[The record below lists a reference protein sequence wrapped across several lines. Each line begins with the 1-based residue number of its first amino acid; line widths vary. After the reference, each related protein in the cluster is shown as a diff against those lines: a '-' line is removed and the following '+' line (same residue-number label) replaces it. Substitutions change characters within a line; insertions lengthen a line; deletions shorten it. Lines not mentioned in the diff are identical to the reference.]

1 MVPLSFNAS
10 FLLTIANSDWL
21 SAARLRPHNPLVPEK
36 GSDFAQGVGVYWQQ
50 KSHCDHW
57 QIFNAFTPNKI
68 CLASLLGVW
77 TQQELSGYFTVT
89 LVSAE
94 EGARGASVR
103 LTCRSELLQVWN
115 MAATETQLM
124 LSVGLIGKC
133 WFLFCLFFML
143 SCSQDRLLPKTRW
156 VSHDTSVTLEV

>member
-1 MVPLSFNAS
+1 MVNSCDPIVLQCVVPANHRQLWLALSRTSPPPQSSRSGKRKWFRTGGWS
-10 FLLTIANSDWL
+10 LLTAEISLW
-21 SAARLRPHNPLVPEK
+21 PLTN
-36 GSDFAQGVGVYWQQ
+36 
-50 KSHCDHW
+50 
-57 QIFNAFTPNKI
+57 FNAFTPNKI

-94 EGARGASVR
+94 EGARGASLR
-103 LTCRSELLQVWN
+103 LTCPSELLQVWN

-133 WFLFCLFFML
+133 WFLFCLFYFHAE
-143 SCSQDRLLPKTRW
+143 LLPRLTAA
-156 VSHDTSVTLEV
+156 